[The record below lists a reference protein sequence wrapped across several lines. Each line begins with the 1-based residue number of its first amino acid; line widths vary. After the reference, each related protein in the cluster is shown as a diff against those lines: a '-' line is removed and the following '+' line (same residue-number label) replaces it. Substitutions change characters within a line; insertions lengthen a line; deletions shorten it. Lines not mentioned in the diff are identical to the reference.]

1 MSADLPQL
9 LNFDG
14 ELRPPVLRLRTPAL
28 RCDTALG
35 RGRGRRRLAPTLRS
49 DQRLPQ
55 QRGKPVARVLPILRL
70 RPESTRIDHDDT
82 IGCHSIPRDRTQS
95 APGFIIECAGARRI
109 EFQLNRGRNL
119 VDVLP
124 SRSGRTHE
132 TFFEVRLI
140 DRDLICDSE
149 HVPFSVATH
158 SSVFALVAF
167 TTAAARDLDAFNDA
181 QILRSRSPGTDASY
195 RATELPSHRATEPP
209 GYRATELPSH
219 RRGFSCS
226 YSRSFIPL

>member
-1 MSADLPQL
+1 
-9 LNFDG
+9 
-14 ELRPPVLRLRTPAL
+14 
-28 RCDTALG
+28 
-35 RGRGRRRLAPTLRS
+35 
-49 DQRLPQ
+49 
-55 QRGKPVARVLPILRL
+55 
-70 RPESTRIDHDDT
+70 
-82 IGCHSIPRDRTQS
+82 
-95 APGFIIECAGARRI
+95 
-109 EFQLNRGRNL
+109 NL

-167 TTAAARDLDAFNDA
+167 TTGG
-181 QILRSRSPGTDASY
+181 RSRFGRIQR
-195 RATELPSHRATEPP
+195 RADFWGPEAGHRRELPSHRATEPP

-226 YSRSFIPL
+226 Y